1 MTEVVLASCSGG
13 IVNLTLIEDLRGD
26 TVRGDAKELADIALF
41 EDRAGVRPT
50 KTQYDA
56 DFEAAFATGRSLW
69 SAHADEL
76 QEGMDPS
83 RLRER
88 LLGPFL
94 SLLGYDLQYQRSHLS
109 AGEES
114 FRITHLGWD
123 GGDAPP
129 MILDPLPPDSR
140 GERQRRSAHD
150 EMQAYLNESPRH
162 TWGIVSDGRV
172 LRIVRDFHHTRTKG
186 YVEFELAHIFEAGS
200 VAELPGTLP
209 GLSQFPI
216 FGAAGTPCRGWQRTP
231 KSPRSVTT
239 GAAVPPLDISWRG
252 SGEAPT
258 ASGSKSHR
266 TPGQR
271 CFGVQSGTTATSA
284 RRSRIRTRA
293 VRRATHS
300 AVSHPLPSLRGAAG
314 DAPRQ
319 PTLRSYL
326 LNDQTPKDRGD
337 QPNGRSPLRPLGGT
351 EGHVLG
357 VPRRDSCRR
366 SRRLPVQRRAVRPI
380 TYSVPRRGLYP

>member
-200 VAELPGTLP
+200 VADFLALFRVCHSSRFRRGRNSMPRM
-209 GLSQFPI
+209 
-216 FGAAGTPCRGWQRTP
+216 AADPKIPTICHYWSCCTTARYQLAWQRGSAYSLRFEEPSNTWP
-231 KSPRSVTT
+231 TVLWGPIRNYGDECSTKQDSDASCTESYSQCCIASSSFSSRS
-239 GAAVPPLDISWRG
+239 
-252 SGEAPT
+252 SG
-258 ASGSKSHR
+258 
-266 TPGQR
+266 R
-271 CFGVQSGTTATSA
+271 CSTATDF
-284 RRSRIRTRA
+284 TK
-293 VRRATHS
+293 
-300 AVSHPLPSLRGAAG
+300 LPT
-314 DAPRQ
+314 Q
-319 PTLRSYL
+319 
-326 LNDQTPKDRGD
+326 
-337 QPNGRSPLRPLGGT
+337 
-351 EGHVLG
+351 
-357 VPRRDSCRR
+357 
-366 SRRLPVQRRAVRPI
+366 
-380 TYSVPRRGLYP
+380 